1 MYQGSVLWPLLF
13 LHYTAELFD
22 IIVSRG
28 ASVHFYADDGQLYAA
43 DTGDAINCLR
53 ALLVWQ
59 LLSSG

>member
-1 MYQGSVLWPLLF
+1 MLILF
-13 LHYTAELFD
+13 ELFD
-22 IIVSRG
+22 IIVSHG
-28 ASVHFYADDGQLYAA
+28 ASAHFYADDGQLYAA